1 MNEKMHVQGEM
12 TKDEWLRAVVVV
24 FFSGGY
30 VLFILFLWPDDFT
43 CYIKSPENPESTP
56 TARRN

>member
-24 FFSGGY
+24 FLRWLCFVHF
-30 VLFILFLWPDDFT
+30 VLV
-43 CYIKSPENPESTP
+43 
-56 TARRN
+56 AR